1 MTHERLHAL
10 TDGIFAIVM
19 TLMVFQ
25 LKIPELIH
33 ADNGQVWMA
42 LKDQTAVLLGYFIS
56 FFLLFTYWRAH
67 NFTITI
73 MAKNIDINLLNLNS
87 TFLFLVGMIPFT
99 TQLAGKYA
107 NTSLA
112 LSIYALNIIL
122 IGLNLA
128 FMRLYI
134 EKSAAIESLERN
146 QEQRQNAFIRIL
158 TPVVL
163 AAISIPLSFI
173 NIKLAFIVL
182 IIAALFNLLNN
193 AADFAR
199 KYFINPFA
207 KIFQSK

>member
-25 LKIPELIH
+25 LKIPSLIH
-33 ADNGQVWMA
+33 PDNAQVWAA
-42 LKDQTAVLLGYFIS
+42 LKDQAAVLLSYFIS

-73 MAKNIDINLLNLNS
+73 MAKNIDINLLNLNT
-87 TFLFLVGMIPFT
+87 TFLFLVGLIPFT

-107 NTSLA
+107 DTSLA

-128 FMRLYI
+128 IMRIYVD
-134 EKSAAIESLERN
+134 KSESIESMSRN
-146 QEQRQNAFIRIL
+146 KEQRQNAFIRIL
-158 TPVVL
+158 TPVSI
-163 AAISIPLSFI
+163 AAIAIPLSFVDTR
-173 NIKLAFIVL
+173 LAFIVL
-182 IIAALFNLLNN
+182 LFAALFNLPSNS
-193 AADFAR
+193 ADFAR
-199 KYFINPFA
+199 KYFLRPFI
-207 KIFQSK
+207 KSL